1 MGNFIQTDK
10 GQPIMKRIT
19 GLLVAVL
26 ALSTAGTTLLAHEE
40 TYKGTVISIKSD
52 KVQVSVVDERTTK
65 TSTMEFVVTAKTKV
79 LRGDKVVKFS
89 EARIQKD
96 ERIVVTVNHDVSMTN
111 AVVIRLAA
119 IAEPGR

>member
-1 MGNFIQTDK
+1 MNRFI
-10 GQPIMKRIT
+10 
-19 GLLVAVL
+19 GLLLAVMAL
-26 ALSTAGTTLLAHEE
+26 AVAGTTVRAHEE
-40 TYKGTVISIKSD
+40 TYKGTVISTNITTKAP
-52 KVQVSVVDERTTK
+52 KVQVSVVNEKTKK

-89 EARIQKD
+89 EARIKKN

-119 IAEPGR
+119 VDAQQQ